1 MRFHG
6 PRSVQHDREYSNIYR
21 FLACAVLLFAFCL
34 SVYRACVVPITHD
47 EALTYQWFLDS
58 SEIGMLAFNANN
70 HVLFTFLAKPFVMLF
85 GVTELTLRMPA
96 LIAAGGYLIVVYLFC
111 RRLFGYSIF
120 LILAAAMLCL
130 NPTLMDFMVLARGY
144 LMGVAFLTAAMY
156 MLSVLASKEH
166 FDPQDA
172 QWHWGCATASV
183 LLALAVT
190 ANLTDIVPA
199 AALWFCFAAFALPGT
214 RRILEDSYRPT
225 LLSFL
230 LWFLAP
236 GALVGSFILWPFLIQ
251 ARPGMFYAGYQHL
264 PNSLQDLFNSSFL
277 YKWTSDFYSSLGPLA
292 PAPGS
297 WQSWASDIGAF
308 VFLPLLVLFL
318 LVGSILL
325 LRARLGPPRRDFRQS
340 LLFGGAAVGCVIL
353 WLALHFAVGIR
364 YPLDRTFLFAIPLF
378 TVGAVLV
385 GKDVAS
391 LYSSRI
397 LPLLGFLL
405 IAFVIADYGAALHVR
420 YCRYVAYDSISR
432 QMFKS
437 IVADAKSR
445 GLATARVGGTWWY
458 EPEVNFYRRRYK
470 DNWISVY
477 DVKSPEYH
485 YQALNSLK
493 PGDYDYFLCIPDDS
507 LCAPENISS
516 FEGKPRRAIFFD
528 STTRLTVFAIQR

>member
-1 MRFHG
+1 MGFRG
-6 PRSVQHDREYSNIYR
+6 PRSVQHGREYAIAYR
-21 FLACAVLLFAFCL
+21 FLAFAILLFVFSF
-34 SVYRACVVPITHD
+34 SVYRARVVPITHD
-47 EALTYQWFLDS
+47 EGLTYQWFLDS
-58 SEIGMLAFNANN
+58 GEIGMLVFHSNN
-70 HVLFTFLAKPFVMLF
+70 HVLFTFIAKPFVKLL
-85 GVTELTLRMPA
+85 GITELTLRIPA
-96 LIAAGGYLIVVYLFC
+96 LIATGGYLIFAYLLC
-111 RRLFGYSIF
+111 RRLFGDSVL
-120 LILAAAMLCL
+120 LILAVAMLCL
-130 NPTLMDFMVLARGY
+130 NPTLMDFMMLARGY
-144 LMGVAFLTAAMY
+144 LLGAAFLMAAMY
-156 MLSVLASKEH
+156 VLLVLAGKEQ
-166 FDPQDA
+166 FDPQDT
-172 QWHWGCATASV
+172 QWRRGCGTASV

-199 AALWFCFAAFALPGT
+199 AALWLCFAALALPDT
-214 RRILEDSYRPT
+214 RRFLEDSYRPT
-225 LLSFL
+225 LRSFL

-236 GALVGSFILWPFLIQ
+236 GVLVGSFILWPFLIQ
-251 ARPGMFYAGYQHL
+251 VRPGMFYAGYRHL
-264 PNSLQDLFNSSFL
+264 PDSLQDLFNSFFL
-277 YKWTSDFYSSLGPLA
+277 YKWTGDFYSSLGSLA

-297 WQSWASDIGAF
+297 WQSWASNIGAF
-308 VFLPLLVLFL
+308 VLLPLLVLFV

-325 LRARLGPPRRDFRQS
+325 LRARLGPRRRDFEQS
-340 LLFGGAAVGCVIL
+340 LLFGGAAVGCVVF
-353 WLALHFAVGIR
+353 WLVLHFAIGTL

-378 TVGAVLV
+378 TVGAILV

-397 LPLLGFLL
+397 LPLVGFLL

-528 STTRLTVFAIQR
+528 STTQLTVFAIQR